1 MPLVPQQ
8 GVPPPILAS
17 QVSRPVAVQMAKLP
31 SQAKLDTLTST
42 TRTRVL
48 QDVSQLSA
56 LSIEQLVQLCH
67 SLHRQC
73 EANKQILAEHVKEQG
88 KLLKEREV
96 LRSRKAD
103 LERTLEGPD
112 TLSSSAARLPEISVQ
127 TPVLVSAGCAPQAFP
142 LTAPDRVAQEAA
154 EEAAKQAASAE
165 NTLAQTQGAE
175 GAETAVG
182 TAPVEQSLP
191 GDQLGVPKAGSEQM
205 PVTEVSSEKVENVTL
220 ASPAPF
226 STTGNPET
234 ACSPDGSKA
243 AIGTTT
249 SQAVPEEISLASP
262 IRPALQTL
270 QNLAVSLGSPKL
282 ENAVPEI
289 VTLASPMQEAYH
301 GYSAYNLGV
310 KSPAPAEV
318 PLQPDVASGRP
329 LMSPGSPLV
338 AKVTDT
344 TSPETLSATTLV
356 AGTPPDARKVNGVP
370 CSGDA
375 AAGVGAKSEQ
385 DPQDPQDPI
394 KVPSPSYGS
403 LDGSSVLPDC
413 ETMGQEKLLEA
424 KQLALSTPEE
434 LMARVEDASIRLTW
448 FFDEEMLEQL
458 ASGPAELSFQ
468 IRQQSE
474 GVGGRLRIREHSCA
488 AVYAAKD
495 GAVQEQSF
503 LVEGCAPGRPYTF
516 SICCRL
522 QLPGAE
528 QQVSEFCE
536 AVTACVPATTPGN
549 KAPAS
554 LCSTAA
560 SVETKGTLEEPSVA
574 AATVPVVAVAAQPV
588 QPVAAVQPVQPVQ
601 LAPVQPV
608 LAEQAVAEAVP
619 PISPLPPVQA
629 VPAVQM
635 IQAPELPVEGSCIV
649 PKVAEAAPPVE
660 SKLGPEAC
668 GQFLP
673 DDGCHLRKWLQDH
686 KDSELNRAQSRAA
699 ELTNGKVPQAEVR
712 QASEDQSFLRQWL
725 QSRRQAP
732 NSSSTGGQVAARI
745 PATEIDVTRITE
757 QDVRLQSN
765 PAGAVPGD
773 WSRYTDDPASTRL
786 QSAPAQDVRQAQMH
800 QPNSLVQDFRH
811 SSYAPFS
818 TQGDLRQP
826 GNMLGNA
833 RSKSFGGVERR
844 QTMVPKLES
853 RHADLSPGRGP
864 GDGIRIVTAMTPNG
878 HGLVAPLPA
887 HLSHGG
893 FCGGTPVS
901 RQGLD
906 PAAMGN
912 ALTTINSLPQPHSW
926 AHGQQLQTDAFQ
938 THGLNQQALFGQPS
952 IVASSFF
959 GPINDNLFGA
969 GSSALGS
976 TRPFSRFP
984 PAGPAS
990 GERLFKPAAGPLS
1003 AFQEE
1008 EPRQFEPPPPPR
1020 SAPSLQYND
1029 EPPRQEPAMPAWDE
1043 PRQGFG
1049 VTQNVNPS
1057 VPGFRS
1063 QGRKSELKVRMSD
1076 SHWESLR
1083 FSPGDDLELH
1093 GQQFVS
1099 RCGLKSAFLP
1109 GVVARLKQMAAI
1121 QQDYACVD
1129 IVDLI

>member
-42 TRTRVL
+42 TRARVL

-56 LSIEQLVQLCH
+56 LSTEQLVQLCH

-88 KLLKEREV
+88 KLLMEREL

-112 TLSSSAARLPEISVQ
+112 TLSSSAARLPEVSVQ
-127 TPVLVSAGCAPQAFP
+127 TPVLVSAGCAPQASP
-142 LTAPDRVAQEAA
+142 LTAPDPVAPDPVAPDPV
-154 EEAAKQAASAE
+154 AKQAASAE
-165 NTLAQTQGAE
+165 NTFAQTQGA
-175 GAETAVG
+175 AEAAFG
-182 TAPVEQSLP
+182 TAQVEQSLP
-191 GDQLGVPKAGSEQM
+191 GDQLGASPKAGSEQM
-205 PVTEVSSEKVENVTL
+205 PVTEASSEKVEGVTL
-220 ASPAPF
+220 ASPAAVAA
-226 STTGNPET
+226 TGNPDT

-243 AIGTTT
+243 ATAITT
-249 SQAVPEEISLASP
+249 SQTVPEEISLASP

-270 QNLAVSLGSPKL
+270 QNLAVSLGSPKV

-301 GYSAYNLGV
+301 GYSAYNLGA
-310 KSPAPAEV
+310 KSPLAEV
-318 PLQPDVASGRP
+318 PLQPDVASG
-329 LMSPGSPLV
+329 PGSPLV
-338 AKVTDT
+338 AKVTET
-344 TSPETLSATTLV
+344 TSPEIPSATTLV

-385 DPQDPQDPI
+385 DPQDPI

-413 ETMGQEKLLEA
+413 ETMGQEKLVEA

-434 LMARVEDASIRLTW
+434 LMARVEDASRASIRLTW

-488 AVYAAKD
+488 AVYSAKD

-560 SVETKGTLEEPSVA
+560 SVETKWTVEEPSVA
-574 AATVPVVAVAAQPV
+574 AATVPAAVAVAAQPAQPAQPVQPV
-588 QPVAAVQPVQPVQ
+588 QPVAAVVQPVQPVQ
-601 LAPVQPV
+601 LAQSVQPV
-608 LAEQAVAEAVP
+608 PAEAVP
-619 PISPLPPVQA
+619 PVPPVPPVQA
-629 VPAVQM
+629 VPAVQL

-649 PKVAEAAPPVE
+649 PKVAEVAAPVE
-660 SKLGPEAC
+660 SKLAPEAC
-668 GQFLP
+668 SQFLP

-712 QASEDQSFLRQWL
+712 QGSEDQSFLRQWL
-725 QSRRQAP
+725 QSRRQAS
-732 NSSSTGGQVAARI
+732 NSSSTGQVAARI

-773 WSRYTDDPASTRL
+773 WSRYADDPASTRL
-786 QSAPAQDVRQAQMH
+786 PSAPAQDVRPAQM
-800 QPNSLVQDFRH
+800 QPTSVQDFRH

-818 TQGDLRQP
+818 TQGELRQP

-878 HGLVAPLPA
+878 HGLVAPLPP

-959 GPINDNLFGA
+959 GPINDNLFGT

-976 TRPFSRFP
+976 TRPFSRLP
-984 PAGPAS
+984 SAGPAS

-1008 EPRQFEPPPPPR
+1008 EARQFEPPPPPR
-1020 SAPSLQYND
+1020 SAPSLQYNE

-1083 FSPGDDLELH
+1083 FSPGDDLEMH

-1099 RCGLKSAFLP
+1099 RCALKSAFLP